1 MNNSD
6 KTIKWTFDLRNCNEA
21 LEQGN
26 FKFLHSSGMPFLT
39 HGEGGVEG
47 TLEPGQTTTVNV
59 LFCPSKFCRLILRR
73 SIAQLWL
80 ILSNQLTSHTEKIL
94 PSFCFCFSKAR

>member
-1 MNNSD
+1 M
-6 KTIKWTFDLRNCNEA
+6 FDLRNCNEA

-47 TLEPGQTTTVNV
+47 TLDPGQTTTVNV
-59 LFCPSKFCRLILRR
+59 LFCPSRFALTNLKKRSAQLRLIF
-73 SIAQLWL
+73 
-80 ILSNQLTSHTEKIL
+80 SN
-94 PSFCFCFSKAR
+94 